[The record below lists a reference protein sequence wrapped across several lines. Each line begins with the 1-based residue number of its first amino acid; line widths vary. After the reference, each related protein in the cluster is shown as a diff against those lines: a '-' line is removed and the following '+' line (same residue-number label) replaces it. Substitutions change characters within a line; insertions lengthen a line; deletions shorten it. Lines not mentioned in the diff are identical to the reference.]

1 MDRNDIFE
9 ELIEKDANEFEL
21 FLDTLQEV
29 FEEDLKKGIKP
40 YER

>member
-1 MDRNDIFE
+1 MDKNDIFE
-9 ELIEKDANEFEL
+9 ELIKEDEDEFEM

-29 FEEDLKKGIKP
+29 FEEDLKKGIKS